1 MRTFT
6 ILLVIFSCL
15 LLSAEEITFSGAKY
29 STTELLEGVVID
41 SPEQALIVSEVIS
54 YPDQQPV
61 DPNLHFLPYKYSLVV
76 LHSPYTCQDCY
87 GSNCDLVIEFAQN
100 YEDQVYLLIENWNIR
115 DTELALKKLGKDS
128 PIQVLLDS
136 EGKNIRRL
144 SALNE
149 DFINAGFIVIDD
161 KNRICYLQMASFVA
175 PYNSKKMAKIFNEV
189 EGFLKQE

>member
-6 ILLVIFSCL
+6 IFLVIFSCL
-15 LLSAEEITFSGAKY
+15 LLSAEEITFSGANY
-29 STTELLEGVVID
+29 TTTELLEGVVID
-41 SPEQALIVSEVIS
+41 SPDQVLIGSEVKS
-54 YPDQQPV
+54 YPKKQPV
-61 DPNLHFLPYKYSLVV
+61 DPNQHFLPYKYSLVV
-76 LHSPYTCQDCY
+76 LHSPYTSKGCY
-87 GSNCDLVIEFAQN
+87 GSNIDAVIQFAEN
-100 YEDQVYLLIENWNIR
+100 YENQVYLLIENWNIR

-128 PIQVLLDS
+128 IQILLDS

-144 SALNE
+144 SALHE

-189 EGFLKQE
+189 EAFLKQN